1 MTILDEIKCN
11 WEIIGGQLAVNNG
24 HLKSIQDNWPY
35 NDTIKLSSV
44 LQVWKDQRTCE
55 ISWRK
60 IITVVEDPP
69 VKNKAVAEKIFHYLL
84 RPDIKNDYS
93 YQPGKVKNCI

>member
-1 MTILDEIKCN
+1 MTILHEIRCD
-11 WEIIGGQLAVNNG
+11 WEIIGVQLAVKDG
-24 HLKSIQDNWPY
+24 HLKSIQHNWPY
-35 NDTIKLSSV
+35 NDATKLSNV

-69 VKNKAVAEKIFHYLL
+69 LEKKAVAEKIFYYLL
-84 RPDIKNDYS
+84 RLEIRNDYS
-93 YQPGKVKNCI
+93 VQPGKVKNCI